1 MFELTWNRGPSYPT
15 KSLECG
21 AHGPSLA
28 YRLPI
33 GAFPVAWHFIHCEL
47 GSTSAFLSSAN
58 ATTLELC
65 PTIPQHRDRIIISRT
80 RITERDMSDS
90 EDQIDIV
97 EDGGDDLFGGDDGD
111 DAASQASER
120 NGRVLSDRD
129 LASEH
134 GDGYDED
141 DRLQN
146 DEDEDAPVRHINVE
160 KVAMFRHRIPKSKDN
175 QVSLPIPAH
184 SIGAN

>member
-1 MFELTWNRGPSYPT
+1 
-15 KSLECG
+15 
-21 AHGPSLA
+21 
-28 YRLPI
+28 
-33 GAFPVAWHFIHCEL
+33 
-47 GSTSAFLSSAN
+47 
-58 ATTLELC
+58 
-65 PTIPQHRDRIIISRT
+65 
-80 RITERDMSDS
+80 MSDS
-90 EDQIDIV
+90 EDQVDIV
-97 EDGGDDLFGGDDGD
+97 DDGGDDLFGGDDGD
-111 DAASQASER
+111 DAASQSQASER
-120 NGRVLSDRD
+120 NARVLSDRD

-184 SIGAN
+184 NIGAN